1 MKKLLLSF
9 FLCIISIVTFAVP
22 AKPVIFSHTQKD
34 GTVLSLML
42 VGDEHIHYYKNTVT
56 GEAMER
62 GNDGDYYIINAAEL
76 SARQQKANA
85 RRAEA
90 NARRLQRLPI
100 MRQTKDGKRKVFGGF
115 NNITGSKKGL
125 VILVN
130 FSDKSMQ
137 SSHNQPTF
145 NAMFNTEGYSAN
157 GHIGSVHD
165 YFKDQ
170 SYNNFDLTFDVV
182 GPVTVSNTMAY
193 YGGNDSDGDDLRP
206 AQMAKEACQLVD
218 SEVNFADYDWDGDGY
233 VDQVFVIYAGYGEN
247 YNGSDENTIWPHE
260 WDLSSAGVGVLT
272 VDGVKVKTYACAAEL
287 YGTSGTT
294 LNGMGTAVHEFSH
307 CLGYPDSYD
316 TDYSGGIGM
325 DSYDVMCG
333 GSYNGPEGK
342 GEVPVGYTAFERW
355 CAGWLTPTELTTAA
369 TITDM
374 PALND
379 EAAAYIIRNQSNEN
393 EYFLLENR
401 QSRGWFSYYDDNTA
415 GHGLFVMHVDY
426 NSTIWSNNA
435 PNDDPDHQRICWVP
449 ADGNYSSSSHQ
460 GDFFPG
466 TGSVTALDRTSHSSV
481 GGKWFNKEN
490 GSTTFS
496 HTITNITETSG
507 KIRFNFDGGDPA
519 GHEVR
524 YTITLDPCGGSVT
537 PASWTQQMY
546 GQSYTL
552 PEPTTTV
559 NDWYGAGWSLTK
571 ITVDTPL
578 DDIEDF
584 LDYNKPYTPEKDVT
598 LYAVYSNNDYICN
611 SNPPKEI
618 TTMYYPYI
626 AHVGQPFK
634 TPALKTNSTGAR
646 TYKSSNPEIAT
657 VNEET
662 GEVKIIKEG
671 ITIITVTIAESAAY
685 EAGSASYMIKVE

>member
-9 FLCIISIVTFAVP
+9 FLCIISTVTFAVP

-85 RRAEA
+85 RRAES

-100 MRQTKDGKRKVFGGF
+100 MRQTKDGKRKAFGGF
-115 NNITGSKKGL
+115 NNISGSKKGL

-137 SSHNQPTF
+137 SSHNKPTF
-145 NAMFNTEGYSAN
+145 NAMFNTEGYNAD

-193 YGGNDSDGDDLRP
+193 YGGNDSSGNDLRP

-260 WDLSSAGVGVLT
+260 WDLSSAVVGVLT

-287 YGTSGTT
+287 YGTSESGTI

-342 GEVPVGYTAFERW
+342 GEVPAGYTAYERW
-355 CAGWLTPTELTTAA
+355 CAGWLTPTELKDPA

-379 EAAAYIIRNQSNEN
+379 EAAAYIIENKGNSN

-401 QSRGWFSYYDDNTA
+401 QSRGWFSYFDHDTA

-426 NSTIWSNNA
+426 NATVWSNNE
-435 PNDDPDHQRICWVP
+435 PNDDPNHQRICWVP
-449 ADGNYSSSSHQ
+449 ADGSFSSSSHQ

-466 TGSVTALDRTSHSSV
+466 TGSVTALNGTSHSSV
-481 GGKWFNKEN
+481 GGKWFNEEN
-490 GSTTFS
+490 SSTIFN
-496 HTITNITETSG
+496 HAIIEITETSG
-507 KIRFNFDGGDPA
+507 KISFKFDGGKPA
-519 GHEVR
+519 E
-524 YTITLDPCGGSVT
+524 
-537 PASWTQQMY
+537 Q
-546 GQSYTL
+546 
-552 PEPTTTV
+552 V
-559 NDWYGAGWSLTK
+559 ND
-571 ITVDTPL
+571 
-578 DDIEDF
+578 EDV
-584 LDYNKPYTPEKDVT
+584 KPFYFPH
-598 LYAVYSNNDYICN
+598 
-611 SNPPKEI
+611 
-618 TTMYYPYI
+618 I
-626 AHVGQPFK
+626 AKLGQPFIAPTLTSSSDGAK
-634 TPALKTNSTGAR
+634 TFSSSNTDVAEVDATGA
-646 TYKSSNPEIAT
+646 
-657 VNEET
+657 
-662 GEVKIIKEG
+662 
-671 ITIITVTIAESAAY
+671 VTIKAVGTAIIIVKTAETDRY
-685 EAGSASYMIKVE
+685 KAGTASYMIKVTE